1 MHAMFSAGLYE
12 REQEEKRR
20 QEEEEAQRL
29 EELKTDQSR
38 TRCYDSE
45 QCASGFA
52 CVGGKCA
59 YVDPTGATGD
69 GGTAGCGAGVGGS
82 GGSGGGGAGGSGC
95 GGPAA
100 SSGGSGAV
108 ASIQACSTSSA
119 GSCLGVRGSQSGN
132 SGGGGGRSCGET
144 CCQCSGDGCV
154 CFAGRCPP
162 PPSRCSR
169 FCTEAEGLGAGVMG
183 CGPYECGLCEYCDD
197 SIEVVG
203 GDPVCKRRTYDVDC
217 RCDYK
222 CPGCMQCSSSGNCL
236 IKNCPPPPKPP
247 EEPPNNCEPECR
259 DTEVCVTNS
268 STGEVTC
275 STVQQC
281 GDLPEECEPCDCNCS
296 GDCPDCYICNSAG
309 KCVPDPACDEDD
321 CQPDSITVT
330 LIGGSASYER
340 RFSRFAACPCCDA
353 GGVVDQKPTLTKTY
367 STDCGPLSVVIM
379 SSPEVTIEDMGLC
392 SSNYPQYG
400 QDQRGSVTGGVYNV
414 INGRGEI
421 VGIGSWGGV
430 GGQSGAIRKLSF
442 TPGSISW

>member
-20 QEEEEAQRL
+20 QKEEEAERL
-29 EELKTDQSR
+29 ENLKKDQSS
-38 TRCYDSE
+38 TRCSDSE

-52 CVGGKCA
+52 CVGGKCVYA
-59 YVDPTGATGD
+59 DPTGATGD

-100 SSGGSGAV
+100 SSGGSSAI

-119 GSCLGVRGSQSGN
+119 GSCSGSRGSQSGN

-144 CCQCSGDGCV
+144 CCQCGSDFGGGCV
-154 CFAGRCPP
+154 CFAGKCPP

-169 FCTEAEGLGAGVMG
+169 FCTEAEGLGAGVMN
-183 CGPYECGLCEYCDD
+183 CGPYKCGLCEYCDD

-203 GDPVCKRRTYDVDC
+203 GQPVCKRRTYDVDC

-268 STGEVTC
+268 STGAVTC

-281 GDLPEECEPCDCNCS
+281 GDLPEECEPCDCNCND
-296 GDCPDCYICNSAG
+296 DCPECEICNSAG
-309 KCVPDPACDEDD
+309 NCVKDPACDRPCDTE
-321 CQPDSITVT
+321 QT
-330 LIGGSASYER
+330 YELTR
-340 RFSRFAACPCCDA
+340 YKCCDDA
-353 GGVVDQKPTLTKTY
+353 GTCREILSSAGLTPVPGSPGSKCFKGKTACGDDY
-367 STDCGPLSVVIM
+367 STVCCPSGWD
-379 SSPEVTIEDMGLC
+379 
-392 SSNYPQYG
+392 
-400 QDQRGSVTGGVYNV
+400 
-414 INGRGEI
+414 
-421 VGIGSWGGV
+421 GSWD
-430 GGQSGAIRKLSF
+430 LSAF
-442 TPGSISW
+442 LDTTTCLCE